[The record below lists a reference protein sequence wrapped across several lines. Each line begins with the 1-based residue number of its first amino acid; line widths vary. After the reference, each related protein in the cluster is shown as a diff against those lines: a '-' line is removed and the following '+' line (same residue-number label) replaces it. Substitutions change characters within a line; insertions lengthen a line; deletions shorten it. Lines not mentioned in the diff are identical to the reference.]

1 MSYYSEHVRDKYE
14 DKSLSPS
21 QKEDLDQF
29 CEWLD
34 AVENIVEEETGYDLS
49 SLPDQSYRE
58 FFDDSVSPETAA
70 EMVIEDLRVYGDI
83 LFD

>member
-1 MSYYSEHVRDKYE
+1 MSYSDYVRDKYE
-14 DKSLSPS
+14 DKRLSPS

-34 AVENIVEEETGYDLS
+34 DVENIVEEDTGYDLL
-49 SLPDQSYRE
+49 SLPDQTYRD
-58 FFDDSVSPETAA
+58 FFDDNISAETAA

-83 LFD
+83 LID

>member
-1 MSYYSEHVRDKYE
+1 MSYSEYVRDKYD

-34 AVENIVEEETGYDLS
+34 EVESIVEEETGYDLS
-49 SLPDQSYRE
+49 SLPDQTYRE
-58 FFDDSVSPETAA
+58 FFDDNISSETAA
-70 EMVIEDLRVYGDI
+70 GIVIEDLRVYGDI
-83 LFD
+83 LID